1 MFEKRLSHTAD
12 SQDQR
17 HRMVP
22 ASRPMMTLAD
32 TISPDYVTP
41 RLIRQNAAALRS
53 TSRRWP
59 TRGPPRTACWRSA
72 CRSSTRCTCCPN
84 AKALRLVESGS
95 FIALQHKW
103 TLRTCF
109 NAQEEI
115 YLASM
120 DEISQVQAIHP
131 QLGRYLGPP
140 CVLRNKIVSPRCTEG
155 SHFCGVPVW
164 KSFPHVGA
172 ASDVTPILP
181 WIAHLYTATGAVI
194 ALLATGLTFAHNFR
208 GVFIYFVVA
217 TFVDATD
224 GWLARALRVKERLPK
239 FDGGR
244 LDDIVDYLTYVFIPA
259 LVVWQAGAACRAVSG
274 VRGDGAVERLWLRPD
289 RREDRDRQPRG
300 GVTPGGKLPDHF
312 FTGFPSYWNIV
323 VVYLFVL
330 GCPRQVN
337 ARRSWS
343 RSPCWCS
350 CRSAMSIL
358 PAP

>member
-1 MFEKRLSHTAD
+1 M
-12 SQDQR
+12 
-17 HRMVP
+17 
-22 ASRPMMTLAD
+22 
-32 TISPDYVTP
+32 TP
-41 RLIRQNAAALRS
+41 RLIRQNAGGAGGLRAGDG
-53 TSRRWP
+53 RRVDA
-59 TRGPPRTACWRSA
+59 PRTACWRSA

-140 CVLRNKIVSPRCTEG
+140 CVLRNKIVVAALHRG
-155 SHFCGVPVW
+155 HALLRRAGVAVVPAT
-164 KSFPHVGA
+164 SSA

-224 GWLARALRVKERLPK
+224 GWLARALRVKERLPN

-244 LDDIVDYLTYVFIPA
+244 LDDIIDYLTYAFIPA
-259 LVVWQAGAACRAVSG
+259 LVVWQAELVPMPFPVCAAMVLSSAYGFAQADAKIVIDSPEVGRHPIISSPAS
-274 VRGDGAVERLWLRPD
+274 
-289 RREDRDRQPRG
+289 RR
-300 GVTPGGKLPDHF
+300 
-312 FTGFPSYWNIV
+312 TGTSSSSI
-323 VVYLFVL
+323 
-330 GCPRQVN
+330 
-337 ARRSWS
+337 
-343 RSPCWCS
+343 CS
-350 CRSAMSIL
+350 CWACPSW
-358 PAP
+358 